1 MTDKAETI
9 EETLA
14 ELGFDLVQR
23 RKGGDLQYARRS
35 HAYLSWWVLTRPD
48 GTAQLSWEFELGA
61 YLQAK
66 GFHVSV
72 QDELS
77 LLIFPKE
84 ETTGPADGNWLRS
97 AIEGAERY
105 LASVDMLAGK

>member
-1 MTDKAETI
+1 VTI

-23 RKGGDLQYARRS
+23 RRGGELQYARRS
-35 HAYLSWWVLTRPD
+35 HPYLSWWVIVRGD
-48 GTAQLSWEFELGA
+48 GTAELQWEFELGA
-61 YLQAK
+61 YLQMK

-77 LLIFPKE
+77 LLIFPKQE
-84 ETTGPADGNWLRS
+84 ARGPASSEWLQS
-97 AIEGAERY
+97 AIAEAER
-105 LASVDMLAGK
+105 AVGSVDMLAGT

>member
-1 MTDKAETI
+1 MTI
-9 EETLA
+9 EEALA
-14 ELGFDLVQR
+14 EMGFDLVQR
-23 RKGGDLQYARRS
+23 RRNGDLQYGRRTNP
-35 HAYLSWWVLTRPD
+35 YLSWWVLTRPD

-61 YLQAK
+61 YLQMK

-84 ETTGPADGNWLRS
+84 EKTGPATDERLRAS
-97 AIEGAERY
+97 IEESERY
-105 LASVDMLAGK
+105 LASVDMLGGK

>member
-1 MTDKAETI
+1 MI

-23 RKGGDLQYARRS
+23 RRGGELQYARRS
-35 HAYLSWWVLTRPD
+35 NPYLSWWVLVRPD
-48 GTAQLSWEFELGA
+48 GVAELQWEYELGA
-61 YLQAK
+61 YLQMK

-77 LLIFPKE
+77 LLLFPKQE
-84 ETTGPADGNWLRS
+84 ATGPAGDEWLRS
-97 AIEGAERY
+97 AIAEAER
-105 LASVDMLAGK
+105 LIGSVDMLAGT

>member
-1 MTDKAETI
+1 VTI

-23 RKGGDLQYARRS
+23 RRGGELQYARRS
-35 HAYLSWWVLTRPD
+35 HPYLSWWVLVRAD
-48 GTAQLSWEFELGA
+48 GTAELQWEYELGA
-61 YLQAK
+61 YLQMK

-77 LLIFPKE
+77 LLIFPKQE
-84 ETTGPADGNWLRS
+84 AKGPAEDGWLRS
-97 AIEGAERY
+97 AIEEAERTIG
-105 LASVDMLAGK
+105 SIDMLAGT

>member
-1 MTDKAETI
+1 VTI

-23 RKGGDLQYARRS
+23 RRGGELQYGRRS
-35 HAYLSWWVLTRPD
+35 HPYLSWWVLTHPD
-48 GTAQLSWEFELGA
+48 GTAELSWEFELGA
-61 YLQAK
+61 YLQMK

-77 LLIFPKE
+77 LLVFPRQE
-84 ETTGPADGNWLRS
+84 IRGPASDEWLRS
-97 AIEGAERY
+97 AIEGAEREIG
-105 LASVDMLAGK
+105 SIDMLAGK

>member
-1 MTDKAETI
+1 VTI
-9 EETLA
+9 EETLG

-23 RKGGDLQYARRS
+23 RRGGELQYGLRS
-35 HAYLSWWVLTRPD
+35 HPYLSWWVLTKPD
-48 GTAQLSWEFELGA
+48 GTAELSWEFELGA
-61 YLQAK
+61 YLQMK

-84 ETTGPADGNWLRS
+84 EMRGPADGDWLRS
-97 AIEGAERY
+97 TIEGAEKEIG
-105 LASVDMLAGK
+105 SIDMLAGK